1 MNIELSSNLTEVL
14 KWVALV
20 FAAGFIGYF
29 GRYLSMLIIERMRRK
44 RQGSPEQTPPV
55 ALAEERAVGQENKS
69 EVDKLKLQKK
79 MLKLEKKKAKKE

>member
-29 GRYLSMLIIERMRRK
+29 GRFLGMLIIERMRQK

-55 ALAEERAVGQENKS
+55 ASAEERAAGRENKS
-69 EVDKLKLQKK
+69 EVDELKLQKK
-79 MLKLEKKKAKKE
+79 MVKLEKKKAKKE